1 MQAMMLRDERQES
14 EVIPQRI
21 RRLLRE
27 RHAMHVGE
35 LGLRLGLSREAL
47 NVCLGSLLAAGEIER
62 LRPMAYEAE
71 DHDFYRLRGG
81 RASAVLAPSRRVD
94 SESVRLAREGMMCAF
109 A

>member
-1 MQAMMLRDERQES
+1 MQALMLRDERQES

-71 DHDFYRLRGG
+71 DPVARREGLCRAGAQPPRGQRERASRPGRHDVRLR
-81 RASAVLAPSRRVD
+81 LTH
-94 SESVRLAREGMMCAF
+94 F
-109 A
+109 